1 MIVERHTKEWCQLLD
16 KVLDERKEELRK
28 VFLKASVKR
37 KAKNILT
44 AKAKKK
50 KKEQINQYKMTIG
63 CAHCGYKDNPDI
75 LHFHHLDPSTKIANV
90 SRMVGKN
97 HSMEKIKQEMDKCIL
112 LCITC
117 HHKVHD
123 IK

>member
-1 MIVERHTKEWCQLLD
+1 MERHTKEWYQLLD
-16 KVLDERKEELRK
+16 KVLDERKEELTK
-28 VFLKASVKR
+28 VIEKASVKR

-50 KKEQINQYKMTIG
+50 KKEQINQYKMTVG

>member
-1 MIVERHTKEWCQLLD
+1 MERHTKEWYQLLD

-50 KKEQINQYKMTIG
+50 KKEQINQYKITVG

-97 HSMEKIKQEMDKCIL
+97 HSMEKIKQEIHKCIL

>member
-1 MIVERHTKEWCQLLD
+1 MKKGL
-16 KVLDERKEELRK
+16 KVLGAA
-28 VFLKASVKR
+28 VAPG
-37 KAKNILT
+37 AAAGMMI

-50 KKEQINQYKMTIG
+50 KKEQINQYKMTVG

-75 LHFHHLDPSTKIANV
+75 LHFHHIDPSTKIANV

-97 HSMEKIKQEMDKCIL
+97 HSMEKIKQEIDKCIL